1 LNSSEIHFLDTNI
14 ILAMVLPDD
23 SSYEKSKEYLDY
35 LCSRYISNT
44 VCSESKNK
52 IRKIRRISLKISDY
66 AKKYSMNHQIN
77 PLKMDKNLFEVEK
90 NFLKQYKNNP
100 FPEDLKKEKFD
111 DLVSGFFSEYK
122 FEISNIL
129 ISGDNEEL
137 NDNIISSFRISNRK
151 LFNFLN
157 NYTCITFI
165 ENMTKYDSLRA
176 IQIDKTDA
184 ILLEESYHLHLSL
197 DEIIF
202 FITFDKNILESKSKI
217 KEILTQNVCVSH
229 PNQFT

>member
-1 LNSSEIHFLDTNI
+1 MNTSIIIIKIIFTLLLKKEWLMQLLEIIWGDRLNSSEIHFLDTNI

-66 AKKYSMNHQIN
+66 AKKYSMNHQVN

-129 ISGDNEEL
+129 MRVG
-137 NDNIISSFRISNRK
+137 K
-151 LFNFLN
+151 
-157 NYTCITFI
+157 
-165 ENMTKYDSLRA
+165 
-176 IQIDKTDA
+176 QP
-184 ILLEESYHLHLSL
+184 LE
-197 DEIIF
+197 
-202 FITFDKNILESKSKI
+202 
-217 KEILTQNVCVSH
+217 
-229 PNQFT
+229 

>member
-1 LNSSEIHFLDTNI
+1 
-14 ILAMVLPDD
+14 MVLPDD

-90 NFLKQYKNNP
+90 
-100 FPEDLKKEKFD
+100 EDLKKEKFD

>member
-1 LNSSEIHFLDTNI
+1 
-14 ILAMVLPDD
+14 
-23 SSYEKSKEYLDY
+23 
-35 LCSRYISNT
+35 
-44 VCSESKNK
+44 
-52 IRKIRRISLKISDY
+52 
-66 AKKYSMNHQIN
+66 MNHQIN